1 MALPVDSETHELILG
16 ESFEPNSRV
25 AFHSFRYDF
34 KPASVDTSREGKV
47 EIGEGH
53 QVTVTVP
60 HVHGAGTSHTVFK
73 GNKKPSGKEC
83 VLIIDHDTGTYTL
96 EKLDQ
101 NVFVKKT
108 RIEGSSKTHRP
119 STPVDPKKTSPSKSK
134 HTKNNSPP
142 SVRDS
147 PSITPLHSESDKADD
162 IALIG
167 DLSSDSSDGSDD
179 EEMVEVP
186 QARKLSS
193 GFSTQRPLPDKPA
206 TSYTSVDRSLLKDDL
221 ELSESGSDSD

>member
-16 ESFEPNSRV
+16 QSFEPNSRV

-34 KPASVDTSREGKV
+34 KPASVDTSQEGKV

-60 HVHGAGTSHTVFK
+60 HVQGAGTSHTVFK
-73 GNKKPSGKEC
+73 GNKKPSAKEC

-108 RIEGSSKTHRP
+108 RIEGSSKANRP
-119 STPVDPKKTSPSKSK
+119 ATPVDPKKTSPSKSK
-134 HTKNNSPP
+134 NNNSKSSPP

-147 PSITPLHSESDKADD
+147 PSITPLHSEADD

-179 EEMVEVP
+179 EEMMEVP
-186 QARKLSS
+186 QARNPGNGS
-193 GFSTQRPLPDKPA
+193 GNQKRLLDKPPS
-206 TSYTSVDRSLLKDDL
+206 SYTAVDSSLLKDDL